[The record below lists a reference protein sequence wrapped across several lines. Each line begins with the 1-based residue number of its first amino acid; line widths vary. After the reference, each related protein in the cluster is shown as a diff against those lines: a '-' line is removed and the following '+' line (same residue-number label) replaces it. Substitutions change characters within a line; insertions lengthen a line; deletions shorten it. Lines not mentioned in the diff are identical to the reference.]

1 MRRRHKNLMDV
12 LRLFCLYVVN
22 LFANR
27 KITDPTQLM
36 PFDWDTPVEDEEP
49 GLSEEEQERQLQ
61 ALLDDCRRHNELLA
75 ANEPQNPNDF
85 AGSFSG

>member
-61 ALLDDCRRHNELLA
+61 ALIDDCRRHNELLSA
-75 ANEPQNPNDF
+75 GEPQNPDD
-85 AGSFSG
+85 SVVSSSG